1 MVPLAG
7 ANGMSPPVG
16 IRRPQIKM
24 KEEVVVMSQSF
35 QQLMEES
42 ERKKK
47 GRQDRNRDTANRS
60 RKKKQDYTQVLE
72 VEVNRLTKIKETL
85 AKHKWG
91 GAGSTSACS
100 KSGTS
105 DDIKN
110 AEGKKSVTMK
120 APNDGRDAD
129 GAYISEK
136 NSSTQKTK
144 EGGDSI
150 STSSTLLSL
159 ELTSILLGDRGGNVG
174 QSTVAQDANDLQV
187 LAYSPSICF
196 CSFSSPNYMSFV
208 WWSKKRQKARTANW
222 PYFSSVESKRNRLDH
237 HWRHL
242 LSCESETRQGLRD
255 ITCLL
260 IASIEKLA

>member
-1 MVPLAG
+1 MVPLSG
-7 ANGMSPPVG
+7 ANGVNPVG

-72 VEVNRLTKIKETL
+72 LEVNRLTKIKETL
-85 AKHKWG
+85 ARHTW

-110 AEGKKSVTMK
+110 CSVFMK
-120 APNDGRDAD
+120 ASMDGRDAD
-129 GAYISEK
+129 GAHVSEK
-136 NSSTQKTK
+136 NSSTQNTK
-144 EGGDSI
+144 EGGDSR
-150 STSSTLLSL
+150 STSSTWLSL
-159 ELTSILLGDRGGNVG
+159 ELKSILLGDRGGNVG
-174 QSTVAQDANDLQV
+174 ESTVAQDANDLQV
-187 LAYSPSICF
+187 LIPQLFASILFRILIICPSF
-196 CSFSSPNYMSFV
+196 GG
-208 WWSKKRQKARTANW
+208 Q
-222 PYFSSVESKRNRLDH
+222 SVRKH
-237 HWRHL
+237 GPPTGHIFHL
-242 LSCESETRQGLRD
+242 LTQNE
-255 ITCLL
+255 
-260 IASIEKLA
+260 IALTTTGGTYFLANLKLGKDFAI